1 MISHKTAV
9 SPKIDVP
16 RLKAG
21 ELKRHMISI
30 ETAVSPKN
38 EVQRL
43 KAGEFK

>member
-1 MISHKTAV
+1 MICYKTAV
-9 SPKIDVP
+9 SPNNDVQ